1 VGDGFVATCGRLVV
15 AVSALL
21 VAGGTV
27 VGAASAG
34 SHYVAGPYDREWLRQ
49 LTPTGR
55 PALARGSAAERY
67 RARIVSS
74 VERSG
79 ASLVA
84 VRIYA
89 VGSALVADIDVRTTD
104 AATYLR
110 HRFQVTLQTLRTQP
124 RTGGLLHLRISDP
137 KSIVLDWYLGPET
150 GSMWL
155 RPDVAPCSPVQ
166 PVGQPVLAEDGLEV
180 PDLVSAY
187 GLFPQRIRMLP
198 PPRCSV
204 R

>member
-1 VGDGFVATCGRLVV
+1 VGDGLVTTPGRLVV

-21 VAGGTV
+21 IAGGTV
-27 VGAASAG
+27 AAVPSAG
-34 SHYVAGPYDREWLRQ
+34 SRHVAGPYDRGWLRQ

-55 PALARGSAAERY
+55 PALARGRAAERY

-74 VERSG
+74 VRRSG

-89 VGSALVADIDVRTTD
+89 VDDSLVADFDVRTADT
-104 AATYLR
+104 ASYLR
-110 HRFQVTLQTLRTQP
+110 HRLQFVLRALRTQP

-137 KSIVLDWYLGPET
+137 KGIVLDWYLGPKT
-150 GSMWL
+150 GSLWL

-166 PVGQPVLAEDGLEV
+166 PVAEPVLAEDGLEV
-180 PDLVSAY
+180 PDIVSPY
-187 GLFPQRIRMLP
+187 SLFPARIRILP